1 MFAREPVT
9 SLRLSVVMPA
19 YNSSATLARSLA
31 ALVSARRAPDEI
43 IVVDDSSTD
52 TTARVAQEFGAH
64 VLSLSGG
71 PNGPAT
77 ARNQG
82 VEWATGDVLVF
93 VDADVAVHADTL
105 GLIERR
111 LVENPQ
117 WAALFGSYDTEPL
130 VQTLVSRY
138 KNLTHHYVH
147 QHGNAEAGT
156 FWSGCGA
163 IYRDTFLAVGGF
175 DESFRAIEDIE
186 LGARLRRSG
195 HHIRLC
201 RDIQVTHLKRW
212 TFLGLLRE
220 DIWGRAVPWTR
231 LILREGRLAA
241 DLNVDVNSRV
251 SAAVAWLGLLCAIG
265 GLRVH
270 WAWAGTATAAV
281 VLAALNW
288 DLYRF
293 LARHGGPLFACGA
306 AGLHALYLL
315 YSSLAF
321 ALIVG
326 WTGLTGRRGDAE
338 QP

>member
-1 MFAREPVT
+1 MVAREPVT
-9 SLRLSVVMPA
+9 SLQLSVVVPA
-19 YNSSATLARSLA
+19 YNAGATLSRSLG
-31 ALVSARRAPDEI
+31 ALVASQRPPDQI

-52 TTARVAQEFGAH
+52 QTGKIAREFGVH
-64 VLSLSGG
+64 LLSLSGG
-71 PNGPAT
+71 PHGPAA
-77 ARNQG
+77 ARNLG
-82 VEWATGDVLVF
+82 VESATGDVLVF

-105 GLIERR
+105 RLIEQR

-130 VQTLVSRY
+130 VQTWVSRY
-138 KNLTHHYVH
+138 KNLAHHYVH
-147 QHGNAEAGT
+147 QHGHVEAGT

-163 IYRDTFLAVGGF
+163 IYRDTFLAIGGF
-175 DESFRAIEDIE
+175 DPRFRAIEDIE

-201 RDIQVTHLKRW
+201 RDIQATHLKRW
-212 TFLGLLRE
+212 TLVGLLRA

-231 LILREGRLAA
+231 LILRERHLSA
-241 DLNVDVNSRV
+241 DLNVDVNSRL
-251 SAAVAWLGLLCAIG
+251 SAAVAWLGVLCAVA
-265 GLRVH
+265 GLRAH
-270 WAWAGTATAAV
+270 WAWAGVLPAIA

-293 LARHGGPLFACGA
+293 FARHGGPLFACGA

-315 YSSLAF
+315 YSSLVF

-326 WTGLTGRRGDAE
+326 WTGLTGRREDAG
-338 QP
+338 PS